1 MLRETYKGR
10 ELKILKCRPHKPGH
24 VRQSVGG
31 RIVNHGWWGT
41 EEQAMENLKLIIDR
55 LDERGPGGT
64 LYEAAHWWPP
74 ATNTGAN
81 R

>member
-10 ELKILKCRPHKPGH
+10 ELKILKCRSSKPDH
-24 VRQSVGG
+24 VRQFVGG
-31 RIVNHGWWGT
+31 RIVDHAWWGT

-55 LDERGPGGT
+55 LDEHGPSCPADE
-64 LYEAAHWWPP
+64 YPHWWPP
-74 ATNTGAN
+74 ATNNGAA